1 MCNKET
7 IASRLRQLREYH
19 NLSVSQASS
28 IFGKNKAAF
37 SQIEL
42 GNIKLSHDFLI
53 EIADFFAVS
62 LDWLTGRSEEP
73 YSDSVIKRL
82 ENELAA
88 LYHDVNLS
96 KNQDLLYFKAAIIL
110 YFSKD
115 YFSYSEEYTLE
126 ERADVVYAL
135 NFLKYAAKLLDE
147 EGYNSQE
154 KPFQTAL
161 YEKSKMSDD
170 EKESIIDKLTAIGP
184 GALCAKAI

>member
-1 MCNKET
+1 MSEVRCN
-7 IASRLRQLREYH
+7 S
-19 NLSVSQASS
+19 
-28 IFGKNKAAF
+28 
-37 SQIEL
+37 
-42 GNIKLSHDFLI
+42 
-53 EIADFFAVS
+53 DFFAVS

-170 EKESIIDKLTAIGP
+170 EKESIIDKLTALVYGTRSSKRA
-184 GALCAKAI
+184 GSAFAKLCYQCIDILRETDMVLSHKRFNKHLREHNENNPSTD